1 MLCKHPWRVTLS
13 GQGARHDEKPCKS
26 IFRKT
31 EGMIPQAAA
40 VVGKYL
46 ARQGSFDPEDIP
58 EEDDRAENF
67 WDRALA
73 EDRAKLEALDAAWS
87 SFIKEWKVKA
97 AKSPGFLHRWVKCLL
112 TWDWNV
118 KAFDFSMGYHTN
130 PGDFPGFVKA
140 LNMGLPSNHPRFKG
154 VVLATKAY
162 SNLADH
168 TEKVILD
175 VFHYGKV
182 VQLATQLSKLNS
194 GDLSKTMKLDDAI
207 SALKVQARESIIMIS
222 QGVDRG
228 EGIQK
233 PPPILEVVWL
243 TTCGSLRIR

>member
-1 MLCKHPWRVTLS
+1 
-13 GQGARHDEKPCKS
+13 
-26 IFRKT
+26 
-31 EGMIPQAAA
+31 MIPKEAA
-40 VVGKYL
+40 VVGRYL

-73 EDRAKLEALDAAWS
+73 EDRAKLEALDAHWA
-87 SFIKEWKVKA
+87 SFIKEWKAKA

-112 TWDWNV
+112 TWDWDV
-118 KAFDFSMGYHTN
+118 KAFDFSLGYHTN

-140 LNMGLPSNHPRFKG
+140 LNMGLPPNHPRFKG

-162 SNLADH
+162 NNLAEH
-168 TEKVILD
+168 TEKVLLE

-182 VQLATQLSKLNS
+182 VQLATQLGNLDRKAGSP
-194 GDLSKTMKLDDAI
+194 KTMKIDDTLD
-207 SALKVQARESIIMIS
+207 ALKGLAKEGIIMIS

-228 EGIQK
+228 AGIQK
-233 PPPILEVVWL
+233 PPQLGGGLAHDLWRHTVLLDTLVK
-243 TTCGSLRIR
+243 T